1 MLIWLQKKK
10 NWMGHGRK
18 AKAKVEAKGQVENV
32 KDKGMRLIASEL
44 GLNLDLNLPLDLT
57 LPLWLRL

>member
-1 MLIWLQKKK
+1 
-10 NWMGHGRK
+10 MGLGRK

>member
-1 MLIWLQKKK
+1 
-10 NWMGHGRK
+10 MGLGSE

-44 GLNLDLNLPLDLT
+44 GLNLALNLPLDL
-57 LPLWLRL
+57 PLWLRL

>member
-1 MLIWLQKKK
+1 
-10 NWMGHGRK
+10 MGHGRK

-32 KDKGMRLIASEL
+32 KDKGMRHIASEL

>member
-1 MLIWLQKKK
+1 
-10 NWMGHGRK
+10 MGHGRK

-32 KDKGMRLIASEL
+32 KDKRMRLIASEL

>member
-1 MLIWLQKKK
+1 
-10 NWMGHGRK
+10 MGHGRK

-44 GLNLDLNLPLDLT
+44 GLNLVLDLNLNLPLDLT